1 MKFINEKGNLKI
13 IIAVIVFIILLIIGI
28 IAVMNLNRNKT
39 VETIQE
45 EPYEYFTISTLDG
58 KVGVIDKKGNEIIKP
73 EYMHIYIP
81 NQSKDVFVCF
91 KDENSYSIFD
101 KNGKDIFTQY
111 NSVYPIVI
119 SSDSLEMEKKVLSYE
134 KYMTMEFPVNL
145 NSLEGKSG
153 YLEFK
158 SDVELKLEDLM
169 FSIYTNRG
177 TIENLKINIDKV
189 KEETNY
195 SPFD

>member
-1 MKFINEKGNLKI
+1 MVKENTK
-13 IIAVIVFIILLIIGI
+13 
-28 IAVMNLNRNKT
+28 R
-39 VETIQE
+39 
-45 EPYEYFTISTLDG
+45 SG
-58 KVGVIDKKGNEIIKP
+58 KE
-73 EYMHIYIP
+73 
-81 NQSKDVFVCF
+81 
-91 KDENSYSIFD
+91 
-101 KNGKDIFTQY
+101 
-111 NSVYPIVI
+111 
-119 SSDSLEMEKKVLSYE
+119 VLSYE

>member
-1 MKFINEKGNLKI
+1 MKIEFGDIIAILALIISIINLIIYFINNKKKI
-13 IIAVIVFIILLIIGI
+13 EI
-28 IAVMNLNRNKT
+28 NLNTYRFTKLPKGYFYIFNVQIVNKSRT
-39 VETIQE
+39 PIAIKGVNCNGSDNPPI
-45 EPYEYFTISTLDG
+45 PYLVKENTRKSG
-58 KVGVIDKKGNEIIKP
+58 KEI
-73 EYMHIYIP
+73 
-81 NQSKDVFVCF
+81 
-91 KDENSYSIFD
+91 
-101 KNGKDIFTQY
+101 
-111 NSVYPIVI
+111 
-119 SSDSLEMEKKVLSYE
+119 LSYE

-177 TIENLKINIDKV
+177 TIENLHLNIDKA
-189 KEETNY
+189 KEETAY

>member
-1 MKFINEKGNLKI
+1 
-13 IIAVIVFIILLIIGI
+13 
-28 IAVMNLNRNKT
+28 
-39 VETIQE
+39 
-45 EPYEYFTISTLDG
+45 
-58 KVGVIDKKGNEIIKP
+58 
-73 EYMHIYIP
+73 
-81 NQSKDVFVCF
+81 
-91 KDENSYSIFD
+91 
-101 KNGKDIFTQY
+101 
-111 NSVYPIVI
+111 
-119 SSDSLEMEKKVLSYE
+119 
-134 KYMTMEFPVNL
+134 MTMEFPVNL

>member
-1 MKFINEKGNLKI
+1 MSIEFGDIIAILALIISLINLIIYFINNKKKI
-13 IIAVIVFIILLIIGI
+13 EI
-28 IAVMNLNRNKT
+28 NLNTYRFTKLPKGYFYIFNVQIVNKSRT
-39 VETIQE
+39 PIAIKGINCNGTDNPPI
-45 EPYEYFTISTLDG
+45 PYLVKENTRKSG
-58 KVGVIDKKGNEIIKP
+58 KEI
-73 EYMHIYIP
+73 
-81 NQSKDVFVCF
+81 
-91 KDENSYSIFD
+91 
-101 KNGKDIFTQY
+101 
-111 NSVYPIVI
+111 
-119 SSDSLEMEKKVLSYE
+119 LSYE
-134 KYMTMEFPVNL
+134 KYMTIEFPVNL